1 MLTLSMAEVEEYT
14 KPLCSESL
22 YDIKVENYQKVE
34 ASFAAR
40 AEHCDGLP
48 IQIHLES
55 SGRCNLLCPIC
66 PRGRGLVERNQDLSF
81 ETFERVFIPLSE
93 TLANIVI
100 SGFGEPLL
108 NPETSK
114 MVELATRHGVSTCM
128 NSNGTFLEKR
138 AEEILDA
145 QLTLIKVAL
154 DGAMSTSCHLY
165 NAEFPF
171 ETVIAGLEA
180 LHRKKEEGGY
190 DYPIIV
196 GQFVVSEGTVNEMGR
211 LEEWARGIGVERVSF
226 KRLHHTMP
234 GERERQ
240 RLFSE
245 HDFTRILAGN
255 NVNTSEKLTWS
266 QSDCSH
272 PWDSFFLSCT
282 GEIGL
287 CSFDPY
293 LVIKLDPGES
303 NFVTMWNCERLARVR
318 RWHSP
323 GRTEIAEP
331 CSKCNRLPGYLWVE
345 ENSDKPVVE
354 PGFKDETL
362 PSAQVPSHGSRV

>member
-1 MLTLSMAEVEEYT
+1 MLTLSMAEVEKYT
-14 KPLCSESL
+14 KPLCSKSL
-22 YDIKVENYQKVE
+22 YDIRIENYQKVE
-34 ASFAAR
+34 VSFAAR
-40 AEHCDGLP
+40 AEQCDGLP
-48 IQIHLES
+48 IQIHLEP

-66 PRGRGLVERNQDLSF
+66 PRGRGLVKRSQDLGF
-81 ETFERVFIPLSE
+81 GTFKKVFIPLSE

-128 NSNGTFLEKR
+128 NSNGTVLEER
-138 AEEILDA
+138 AEEILEA
-145 QLTLIKVAL
+145 QLTLIKVSL

-165 NAEFPF
+165 NAEYPF
-171 ETVIAGLEA
+171 EKVIAGVEA
-180 LHRKKEEGGY
+180 LRGKKERGGY

-196 GQFVVSEGTVNEMGR
+196 GQFVVSEGTVSEMAK
-211 LEEWARGIGVERVSF
+211 LEEWARGIGVERVIF

-234 GERERQ
+234 GEQDRQ

-245 HDFTRILAGN
+245 HDFGQILASN
-255 NVNTSEKLTWS
+255 KVNTSEKLTWS

-293 LVIKLDPGES
+293 LVLKLDPGEGDY
-303 NFVTMWNCERLARVR
+303 VTMWNCERLKRVR

-323 GRTEIAEP
+323 ARTEIGEP
-331 CSKCNRLPGYLWVE
+331 CSKCNRLPGYLWAE
-345 ENSDKPVVE
+345 ENSDKPAVE
-354 PGFKDETL
+354 PG
-362 PSAQVPSHGSRV
+362 SRDRAFT